1 VNGESANAAAP
12 APLGLRLRG
21 WLKNVRSGDLGALPV
36 LVGLFIMA
44 LVFQALAPTFLSARN
59 LGDLAVQIVPT
70 GLISLGVVLVLLL
83 GEVDLSAGSVSG
95 FAAAL
100 MAVLSVGRH
109 VNPVLAM
116 AAGVA
121 VGAAIGALQGWVSA
135 RLGVPSFVVTLA
147 GLIGWQ
153 GALLHTLGDTGTINI
168 PYGGTVAW
176 LANTYVEDLALG
188 YAIAVAPAVVYG
200 LLAWRASARRG
211 RLGLPTR
218 APAQIVA
225 RTAAL
230 AAIAL
235 AGAYVLGRTRG
246 VPLALIV
253 FIGLVLVVDFVLRRT
268 RYGRHVFAVGGN
280 AEAARRA
287 GISVTAVRVSVFAIA
302 SAFAALGG
310 LMQASRLFA
319 VNQSSGSGDVLLNA
333 IAAAVIGGTSLFGGR
348 GSPWSAPLG
357 MLVIGSIQ
365 SGILLLNLKSDA
377 QYMITGAVLLVAVTV
392 DSISR
397 RGRLA
402 SGRG

>member
-1 VNGESANAAAP
+1 MSEVVSTPTRAAAW
-12 APLGLRLRG
+12 LR
-21 WLKNVRSGDLGALPV
+21 NVKSGDLGALPV
-36 LVGLFIMA
+36 LVGLGAMA
-44 LVFQALAPTFLSARN
+44 LVFQVLAPTFLSPRN

-70 GLISLGVVLVLLL
+70 GLISLGIVLVLLL

-95 FAAAL
+95 FAAAV
-100 MAVLSVGRH
+100 MAVLAVGRH
-109 VNPVLAM
+109 VHPLVALLA
-116 AAGVA
+116 AIA
-121 VGAAIGALQGWVSA
+121 VGALIGTLQGWVSA

-168 PYGGTVAW
+168 PYSGAIAT
-176 LANTYVEDLALG
+176 LANTYIEDLALG
-188 YAIAVAPAVVYG
+188 YAVALAPVV
-200 LLAWRASARRG
+200 LHLALAWRANTRRA
-211 RLGLPTR
+211 RLGLPARSASALLVR
-218 APAQIVA
+218 A
-225 RTAAL
+225 AAL
-230 AAIAL
+230 AAL
-235 AGAYVLGRTRG
+235 AFGVAYVLGRTRG
-246 VPLALIV
+246 VPVALVV
-253 FIGLVLVVDFVLRRT
+253 FVGLVLVVDFALRRT

-287 GISVTAVRVSVFAIA
+287 GISVNVVRVSVFALA
-302 SAFAALGG
+302 SAFAAVGG

-348 GSPWSAPLG
+348 GSPWSALLG

-402 SGRG
+402 SGRA